1 MDRRRYMDANQALA
15 FFEAMQDGEYSGE
28 ESFLTDEE
36 LDYQDGLD
44 PAEDHDNEEDTS
56 PPTQARQESSDFSAV
71 EGPSTSTAAPQ
82 PSTSAAAPQ
91 PSTSAAAPQ
100 PSTSAAAPQQ
110 LPGIGRLQSR
120 SRGRAPSRSRSGSLR
135 GRQSPES
142 TRSRSRSPQPAAP
155 TPSWNSESQPDIPPV
170 PKRFIPTRKPGHQLS
185 PTSTY
190 TPLDLFKLF
199 VSDSAATTLCNN
211 TNTNAAKNIAS
222 GKKYSWK
229 NFTVEEFFKY
239 LGLTFFFALV
249 RLTNIRD
256 YWRTNTIFSQ
266 QFPHSVMAR
275 DRYQVISWN
284 IHMSDPDEDV
294 HNDRK
299 RGTPA
304 YDRLFRLKP
313 LLDDIKHACRAF
325 YHPRQNL
332 SVDERMVATKAHTGM
347 TQYMKAKPTK
357 WGFKL
362 FVLADSSIGYTLDF
376 AVYTGKSVF
385 ASGVGLAYDSVMSL
399 MNKSSLGSGY
409 NVYVDNFYTSPKLF
423 MDLYSMNFGACGT
436 YRDNRRGCPR
446 TTTNAMTKKD
456 PRGTIRWIRD
466 GPLVFVKWMDTR
478 EVSVCSTIH
487 PAFSGNTVQ
496 RRVRTQDGGWDTKSI
511 PCPTPVTEYNKHMGG
526 VDLSDQLIQY
536 YSVHHKTMRWYRT
549 LFYHF
554 LDIAATNS
562 YLLHKEVCAEKQQQP
577 MTHRDFLEELTAQLC
592 GVTVAVPPTQ
602 QQSDHVPVPTSDQT
616 DTSKKA
622 SYGRRQCVNCKQTRQ
637 VKQAT
642 PWKCKACDVALCLI
656 PDRNCFEAWHL

>member
-15 FFEAMQDGEYSGE
+15 FFEAMQDDEYSGE

-36 LDYQDGLD
+36 LHYQDGLD
-44 PAEDHDNEEDTS
+44 PAEDRDNEEDTS
-56 PPTQARQESSDFSAV
+56 PPTQARQESSDSSAV
-71 EGPSTSTAAPQ
+71 EG
-82 PSTSAAAPQ
+82 

-110 LPGIGRLQSR
+110 LPGLGWLQSR
-120 SRGRAPSRSRSGSLR
+120 SRGRASSRSRSGSLR
-135 GRQSPES
+135 GQQSPES

-170 PKRFIPTRKPGHQLS
+170 P
-185 PTSTY
+185 TS

-211 TNTNAAKNIAS
+211 TNTNAAKNVAS
-222 GKKYSWK
+222 GKKCSWK

-249 RLTNIRD
+249 RLTNIQD

-294 HNDRK
+294 YNDRK

-313 LLDDIKHACRAF
+313 LLDDIKYACRAF

-332 SVDERMVATKAHTGM
+332 SLDERMVATKSHTGM

-376 AVYTGKSVF
+376 AVYRGKSVF
-385 ASGVGLAYDSVMSL
+385 VSGVGLAYDSVMSL

-409 NVYVDNFYTSPKLF
+409 NVYVDNFYSSPKLF

-436 YRDNRRGCPR
+436 YRDNRRGCPC
-446 TTTNAMTKKD
+446 TTTNSMTKKD

-466 GPLVFVKWMDTR
+466 NPLVFVKWMDTR

-511 PCPTPVTEYNKHMGG
+511 PCPTPVTEYNKHMGSVG
-526 VDLSDQLIQY
+526 LSDQLIQY

-562 YLLHKEVCAEKQQQP
+562 YLLHKKQQRSSNSP
-577 MTHRDFLEELTAQLC
+577 
-592 GVTVAVPPTQ
+592 
-602 QQSDHVPVPTSDQT
+602 
-616 DTSKKA
+616 
-622 SYGRRQCVNCKQTRQ
+622 
-637 VKQAT
+637 
-642 PWKCKACDVALCLI
+642 
-656 PDRNCFEAWHL
+656 